1 MHWYRSE
8 RESRRDHMCENEG
21 SMSVMQEGRSLQAF
35 QLDAYHKGSE
45 MKQAHVQ
52 ARCVL
57 QGAELLALS
66 GDYAH
71 LLLFMEQHSWE
82 MTDLHERAW
91 LRMQAFCQGYEGELL
106 GDAQELSE
114 MAVLV
119 MQRRKVKRRAE
130 NRLSR
135 SQST

>member
-1 MHWYRSE
+1 
-8 RESRRDHMCENEG
+8 
-21 SMSVMQEGRSLQAF
+21 MQEGRHLQAF

-45 MKQAHVQ
+45 MKQAHVK

-71 LLLFMEQHSWE
+71 LLLFKELQHSWE
-82 MTDLHERAW
+82 MTDLHERAE
-91 LRMQAFCQGYEGELL
+91 LCMVAFRQGYEGTFA
-106 GDAQELSE
+106 GFAQEPSR

-119 MQRRKVKRRAE
+119 VQQRRWKRRAK
-130 NRLSR
+130 NRLAR